1 MDKAQGFHAYF
12 FSIIVGLEPWNYV
25 WKLQKA
31 QEKFLSYGRILT
43 LHYYFLLMCI
53 LFPIVSSIMDFITN
67 NYWLMRKSWI
77 KSRNTALIIKCGP
90 FVSLASFPWSHGPS
104 LVSFFYSFS
113 LREC

>member
-77 KSRNTALIIKCGP
+77 KSSVMERNSLLIE
-90 FVSLASFPWSHGPS
+90 FRSYLSSSLLW
-104 LVSFFYSFS
+104 FYHYF
-113 LREC
+113 LKQRFIVRIL

>member
-77 KSRNTALIIKCGP
+77 KSSVMERNSLLIE
-90 FVSLASFPWSHGPS
+90 FRSYLSSSLLW
-104 LVSFFYSFS
+104 FYG
-113 LREC
+113 LTVRP